1 MRQGR
6 NRCVILRGPERAR
19 RAAEAGGGAGRGKG
33 TAALEGA
40 MRSNFLSRAVGSRLR
55 RALHLYW
62 RFARGLTI
70 GVRGVV
76 LDGSGRVFLVKH
88 SYVEGWHFPGGG
100 VEPGETLR
108 DALERELFE
117 EGNIRL
123 VEAPAL
129 HGIFYNP
136 AGSRRDHIAVFVVK
150 SFRQEM
156 PPVPGREIVEHGFF
170 APRALPQDTT
180 LGTRRRLAEVLD
192 GVAVS
197 ERW

>member
-70 GVRGVV
+70 GVRGVGALV
-76 LDGSGRVFLVKH
+76 RGRT
-88 SYVEGWHFPGGG
+88 PGLSSSNPRHNNDQ
-100 VEPGETLR
+100 E
-108 DALERELFE
+108 DYAMDERENSPAQRKNCFGVSFLSP
-117 EGNIRL
+117 NIR
-123 VEAPAL
+123 
-129 HGIFYNP
+129 
-136 AGSRRDHIAVFVVK
+136 S
-150 SFRQEM
+150 
-156 PPVPGREIVEHGFF
+156 
-170 APRALPQDTT
+170 
-180 LGTRRRLAEVLD
+180 
-192 GVAVS
+192 
-197 ERW
+197 

>member
-1 MRQGR
+1 MRGNSR
-6 NRCVILRGPERAR
+6 
-19 RAAEAGGGAGRGKG
+19 
-33 TAALEGA
+33 
-40 MRSNFLSRAVGSRLR
+40 SRALAPSLR

-62 RFARGLTI
+62 RFARGLTL

-108 DALERELFE
+108 DALERELVE

-123 VEAPAL
+123 VDAPAL

-150 SFRQEM
+150 SFRQES
-156 PPVPGREIVEHGFF
+156 PPQPGREIVEHGFF
-170 APRALPQDTT
+170 SPRALPEDTT
-180 LGTRRRLAEVLD
+180 LGTRRRLAELID

>member
-1 MRQGR
+1 
-6 NRCVILRGPERAR
+6 
-19 RAAEAGGGAGRGKG
+19 
-33 TAALEGA
+33 
-40 MRSNFLSRAVGSRLR
+40 MRSNFLSRAVAPRLR

-88 SYVEGWHFPGGG
+88 SYVDGWHLPGGG
-100 VEPGETLR
+100 VERGETLR
-108 DALERELFE
+108 DALERELIE

-123 VEAPAL
+123 VDAPAL
-129 HGIFYNP
+129 HGIFFNP

-150 SFRQEM
+150 SFRQET
-156 PPVPGREIVEHGFF
+156 PPQPGREIIEHGFF
-170 APRALPQDTT
+170 SPRALPEDTT
-180 LGTRRRLAEVLD
+180 LGTRRRLAELLD

>member
-1 MRQGR
+1 MRKT
-6 NRCVILRGPERAR
+6 LA
-19 RAAEAGGGAGRGKG
+19 
-33 TAALEGA
+33 
-40 MRSNFLSRAVGSRLR
+40 SRALKPSVR

-62 RFARGLTI
+62 RFARGLTL
-70 GVRGVV
+70 GVRAVV

-88 SYVEGWHFPGGG
+88 SYVEGWHLPGGG
-100 VEPGETLR
+100 VERGETLR
-108 DALERELFE
+108 DALERELVE

-123 VEAPAL
+123 VDAPAL

-150 SFRQEM
+150 SFRQET
-156 PPVPGREIVEHGFF
+156 PPQPGREIVEHGFF
-170 APRALPQDTT
+170 SPRALPEDTT

>member
-1 MRQGR
+1 
-6 NRCVILRGPERAR
+6 
-19 RAAEAGGGAGRGKG
+19 
-33 TAALEGA
+33 
-40 MRSNFLSRAVGSRLR
+40 MRSNSLSRAFAPGLR

-62 RFARGLTI
+62 RFARGLTL
-70 GVRGVV
+70 GVRAVV

-100 VEPGETLR
+100 VEPGETVR
-108 DALERELFE
+108 DALERELLE
-117 EGNIRL
+117 EGNIRP

-129 HGIFYNP
+129 HGVFYNP

-150 SFRQEM
+150 SFRQESL
-156 PPVPGREIVEHGFF
+156 PQPGREIVEHGFF
-170 APRALPQDTT
+170 SPRALPEDTT
-180 LGTRRRLAEVLD
+180 LGTRRRLAELID

>member
-1 MRQGR
+1 
-6 NRCVILRGPERAR
+6 
-19 RAAEAGGGAGRGKG
+19 
-33 TAALEGA
+33 
-40 MRSNFLSRAVGSRLR
+40 MRSNSVSRALAPAVR

-62 RFARGLTI
+62 RFARGLTL

-88 SYVEGWHFPGGG
+88 SYVDGWHLPGGG
-100 VEPGETLR
+100 VERGETLR
-108 DALERELFE
+108 DALERELAE

-123 VEAPAL
+123 VDAPAL

-136 AGSRRDHIAVFVVK
+136 AGSRRDHIGVFVVR
-150 SFRQEM
+150 SFRQESL
-156 PPVPGREIVEHGFF
+156 PQPGREIIEHGFF
-170 APRALPQDTT
+170 SPRALPEDTT

>member
-1 MRQGR
+1 MRHRQKPAVRYPARTAAAGR
-6 NRCVILRGPERAR
+6 PRPCGQPGRAR
-19 RAAEAGGGAGRGKG
+19 GEPRPG
-33 TAALEGA
+33 GA
-40 MRSNFLSRAVGSRLR
+40 MRSNSVSRALAPAVR

-62 RFARGLTI
+62 RFARGLTL

-88 SYVEGWHFPGGG
+88 SYVDGWHLPGGG
-100 VEPGETLR
+100 VERGETLR
-108 DALERELFE
+108 DAFERELVE

-123 VEAPAL
+123 VDAPAL

-136 AGSRRDHIAVFVVK
+136 AGSRRDHIAVFVVR
-150 SFRQEM
+150 SFRQETL
-156 PPVPGREIVEHGFF
+156 PQPGREIVEHGFF
-170 APRALPQDTT
+170 APRALPEDTT

>member
-1 MRQGR
+1 MPRRVREEETGGR
-6 NRCVILRGPERAR
+6 FGLELRG
-19 RAAEAGGGAGRGKG
+19 
-33 TAALEGA
+33 LEGG
-40 MRSNFLSRAVGSRLR
+40 MRTDSLGRRFSPALR

-88 SYVEGWHFPGGG
+88 SYVEGWHLPGGG

-108 DALERELFE
+108 DALARELEE
-117 EGNIRL
+117 EGNIGL

-129 HGIFYNP
+129 HGVFFNP

-150 SFRQEM
+150 SFRQE
-156 PPVPGREIVEHGFF
+156 PQPQPGYEIVEHGFF
-170 APRALPQDTT
+170 SPRALPEDTT

-192 GVAVS
+192 GVAIS

>member
-1 MRQGR
+1 MRKK
-6 NRCVILRGPERAR
+6 NSA
-19 RAAEAGGGAGRGKG
+19 
-33 TAALEGA
+33 
-40 MRSNFLSRAVGSRLR
+40 SRAVSPGLR

-62 RFARGLTI
+62 RFARGLTL

-88 SYVEGWHFPGGG
+88 SYVDGWHLPGGG
-100 VEPGETLR
+100 VEPGETVR
-108 DALERELFE
+108 DALERELVE

-123 VEAPAL
+123 VGAPAL

-150 SFRQEM
+150 SFRQE
-156 PPVPGREIVEHGFF
+156 PPPQPGREIIEHGFF
-170 APRALPQDTT
+170 APRALPADTT

>member
-108 DALERELFE
+108 DALERE
-117 EGNIRL
+117 
-123 VEAPAL
+123 
-129 HGIFYNP
+129 
-136 AGSRRDHIAVFVVK
+136 
-150 SFRQEM
+150 
-156 PPVPGREIVEHGFF
+156 IVEHGFF

-180 LGTRRRLAEVLD
+180 LGTRRRLAGVLD
-192 GVAVS
+192 GIAIS

>member
-1 MRQGR
+1 MRG
-6 NRCVILRGPERAR
+6 
-19 RAAEAGGGAGRGKG
+19 
-33 TAALEGA
+33 
-40 MRSNFLSRAVGSRLR
+40 SSSSRVLAPGLR

-70 GVRGVV
+70 GVRAIV

-100 VEPGETLR
+100 VEPGETVR
-108 DALERELFE
+108 DALARELFE

-123 VEAPAL
+123 VDAPAL
-129 HGIFYNP
+129 HGFFYNP

-150 SFRQEM
+150 SFRQET

-170 APRALPQDTT
+170 APRALPEDTT
-180 LGTRRRLAEVLD
+180 LGTRRRLAELFD
-192 GVAVS
+192 GAAIS

>member
-1 MRQGR
+1 MPGG
-6 NRCVILRGPERAR
+6 VPGGKS
-19 RAAEAGGGAGRGKG
+19 AA
-33 TAALEGA
+33 TAEGA
-40 MRSNFLSRAVGSRLR
+40 MRGNSRSRALAPSLR

-62 RFARGLTI
+62 RFARGLTL

-76 LDGSGRVFLVKH
+76 LDGSGRVLLVKH
-88 SYVEGWHFPGGG
+88 SYGEGWHFPGGG

-108 DALERELFE
+108 DALERELVE

-123 VEAPAL
+123 VDAPAL

-150 SFRQEM
+150 SFRQES
-156 PPVPGREIVEHGFF
+156 PPQPGREIVEHGFF
-170 APRALPQDTT
+170 SPRALPEDTT
-180 LGTRRRLAEVLD
+180 LGTRRRLAELID

>member
-1 MRQGR
+1 MRQDR
-6 NRCVILRGPERAR
+6 NRCVILREPERAR
-19 RAAEAGGGAGRGKG
+19 RAADAGGPGAGCGKG
-33 TAALEGA
+33 PAALEGA
-40 MRSNFLSRAVGSRLR
+40 MRSNFLSRVLGPRLR

-62 RFARGLTI
+62 RFARGLTL

-88 SYVEGWHFPGGG
+88 SYVDGWHFPGGG

-129 HGIFYNP
+129 HGIFP
-136 AGSRRDHIAVFVVK
+136 
-150 SFRQEM
+150 
-156 PPVPGREIVEHGFF
+156 
-170 APRALPQDTT
+170 PRALPEDTT